1 MESGRDFCGMHRI
14 TSENQ
19 DESNLGYGSGR
30 GYEGWNIIH
39 WRIKNEEYKCISEAG
54 IRDVQYDMRLLFLL

>member
-1 MESGRDFCGMHRI
+1 MESGRDFCRMHRI

-30 GYEGWNIIH
+30 VMKVG
-39 WRIKNEEYKCISEAG
+39 ISFIG
-54 IRDVQYDMRLLFLL
+54 G